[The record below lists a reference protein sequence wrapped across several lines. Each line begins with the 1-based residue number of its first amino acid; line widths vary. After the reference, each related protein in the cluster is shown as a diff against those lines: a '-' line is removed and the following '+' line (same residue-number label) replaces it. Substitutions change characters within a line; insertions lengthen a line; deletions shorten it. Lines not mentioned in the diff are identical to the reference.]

1 MITRV
6 NNAMKQSEF
15 PAITCKLLQA
25 REKSC
30 IQGVIGF
37 VSHDWKNWR
46 QIFKPISKRITH
58 KTALSRSIYCTCGH
72 HKLIESLYIESYLM
86 HHYGGIPDR
95 LYTIK
100 VFPKQINVLEECK
113 QNSSK
118 LRGNFV
124 RPMQI
129 R

>member
-1 MITRV
+1 
-6 NNAMKQSEF
+6 MKQSEF

-58 KTALSRSIYCTCGH
+58 KTALSRSIYCGH
-72 HKLIESLYIESYLM
+72 HKFIKSLYIECCLM
-86 HHYGGIPDR
+86 HHYREIPDTT
-95 LYTIK
+95 YTIK
-100 VFPKQINVLEECK
+100 SVPKTN
-113 QNSSK
+113 
-118 LRGNFV
+118 
-124 RPMQI
+124 
-129 R
+129 